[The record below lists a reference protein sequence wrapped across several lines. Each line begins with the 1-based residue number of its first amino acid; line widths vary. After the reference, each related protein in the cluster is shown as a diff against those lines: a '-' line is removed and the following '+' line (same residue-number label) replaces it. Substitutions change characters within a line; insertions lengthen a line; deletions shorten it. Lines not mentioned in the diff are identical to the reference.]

1 MDDSGN
7 NCIIFVLG
15 VTSANDSLFTYEEGK
30 NYSSHVVAEY
40 VPIFLDQANLTFEN
54 ATLGQEAKDM
64 CGDNILCL
72 FDIHTTGKFSIGDAT
87 KQALELYA
95 ADINDTQTPGKLCA
109 KLGKG

>member
-7 NCIIFVLG
+7 NYIIFVLG

-30 NYSSHVVAEY
+30 NHSFHVVAEY
-40 VPIFLDQANLTFEN
+40 VPIFLDHANLTFEN

-64 CGDNILCL
+64 CGDSILCL

-95 ADINDTQTPGKLCA
+95 ADINDTQTSGKLCA

>member
-30 NYSSHVVAEY
+30 NHSSHVVAEY

-64 CGDNILCL
+64 CGDN
-72 FDIHTTGKFSIGDAT
+72 IHTTGKFSIGDAT